1 MRLEKIRLQDQI
13 KRETKE
19 RRQTRAN
26 MREQLRIANL
36 QEIVINNII
45 KTSPLIEWTPKF
57 HILDVRSYRHTNEPY
72 ICVFGGLVG
81 ELIMTFSSLN
91 DYISANPN
99 NREGLGVHDF
109 ETFISTLMGHET
121 HFPKEALIIE
131 LTNDPSIV
139 ADENGNLIEHVGVS
153 IEDTVNHAMD
163 PDNIASFG
171 LKFLVAF
178 REQILVGS

>member
-1 MRLEKIRLQDQI
+1 
-13 KRETKE
+13 
-19 RRQTRAN
+19 

-45 KTSPLIEWTPKF
+45 KTSPLIDWTPKVQ
-57 HILDVRSYRHTNEPY
+57 ILDIRSYRHMAEPY

-81 ELIMTFSSLN
+81 ELIMTFSSMN
-91 DYISANPN
+91 DFINANPN

-109 ETFISTLMGHET
+109 ETFISVLMGPET
-121 HFPKEALIIE
+121 NFPKDSLVIE
-131 LTNDPSIV
+131 LTNNPSIV
-139 ADENGNLIEHVGVS
+139 VDENGDLIQHVDVPL
-153 IEDTVNHAMD
+153 EDTVNHAMD